1 MKQARHPPLAG
12 REPDAGRRKRL
23 GQYYTGVG
31 LGRVL
36 AALAQAEKAESI
48 IDPMAGSGD
57 LLASCLEIGAAP
69 ASIAG
74 IEIDCD
80 ARNVCANR
88 LPQAD
93 CIHGSAFDPDTIS
106 RLQKTD
112 WDLVIGN
119 PPYVRYQSFS
129 EKADGDLFLPSAMQ
143 IRTGLLQALPRL
155 SALDA
160 EDKRLFAH
168 LISSYS
174 GLSDLA
180 VPSWILCA
188 GLVKLGGRL
197 ALVVPESWLT
207 RDYATI
213 VHYMLFRWFDIEFVV
228 EDEHASWFDDAQV
241 KTTLIV
247 AKRVKRRASALVRPD
262 SSSYC
267 HILISAA
274 AASPESP
281 IGRMAL
287 SGGSSPERNFAK
299 QARSWRRNGASHPS
313 GLARARPASMKL
325 ACKNM
330 IAAASRQKWFAALG
344 ETGGQATEGIYVSH
358 EINDWL
364 ARHEI
369 AKAFAT
375 FESQGVAIGQ
385 GLRTGANSFFYAD
398 GRRSSDHIA
407 LSFSGPLAGL
417 VARAPDSIAR
427 PVIRRQ
433 SELPKG
439 FTVSP
444 DLATSWALDLRQH
457 ALPEDLG
464 TTDMFPSAY
473 ERMPESIAAV
483 VRAAGKAN
491 FGTDAKPL
499 RVWNLTAVSP
509 NIRPAARGM
518 PPRHWYMLP
527 DFAARHL
534 PDILLARVNSSTPT
548 AYLNKAR
555 QCLID
560 ANFSTMWTLPHS
572 KWSATALLAFVNSAW
587 AQAVIETSGAVM
599 GGGALKVEAAHLRRF
614 PVPVL
619 NEEQLCKLSLFGD
632 ELAVKAEHAEVE
644 AVLTNINAVVAKA
657 LGCGREGIEE
667 LRQIARAG
675 QERRAKHNMKKG
687 GRDGGEVC

>member
-1 MKQARHPPLAG
+1 MKKARHPRPAG
-12 REPDAGRRKRL
+12 HAPDADSRKRL
-23 GQYYTGVG
+23 GQYFTGMG
-31 LGRVL
+31 LGRIL

-69 ASIAG
+69 ALIAG
-74 IEIDCD
+74 IEIDRVARD
-80 ARNVCANR
+80 ACSNR
-88 LPQAD
+88 LPNAT
-93 CIHGSAFDPDTIS
+93 CILGSAFDPDTIS
-106 RLQKTD
+106 RLPKTE

-129 EKADGDLFLPSAMQ
+129 EKAEADQFLPSAMQ
-143 IRTGLLQALPRL
+143 IRTGLLQTLPRL

-160 EDKRLFAH
+160 EDKTLFGH
-168 LISSYS
+168 LISGYS

-213 VHYMLFRWFDIEFVV
+213 VHYLLFRWFDIEFVV
-228 EDEHASWFDDAQV
+228 EDEHASWFDDAQI

-247 AKRVKRRASALVRPD
+247 AKRVKRRVSALVRHD
-262 SSSYC
+262 SSTYC

-274 AASPESP
+274 AAGPESP
-281 IGRMAL
+281 IGRIAIAGKL
-287 SGGSSPERNFAK
+287 SPERNFAK
-299 QARSWRRNGASHPS
+299 QARSWLRNGVSHPT

-325 ACKNM
+325 ACSNM
-330 IAAASRQKWFAALG
+330 IAAASKQKWFAAIG
-344 ETGGQATEGIYVSH
+344 ETGSQASEGIYVSQ
-358 EINDWL
+358 EIHDWL
-364 ARHEI
+364 ARQGI
-369 AKAFAT
+369 TPAFAT
-375 FESQGVAIGQ
+375 FDSQGVAVGQ
-385 GLRTGANSFFYAD
+385 GLRTGANGFFYAD
-398 GRRSSDHIA
+398 GVRASDHIA

-417 VARAPDSIAR
+417 TARAPDSVVR

-433 SELPKG
+433 SELPAG

-444 DLATSWALDLRQH
+444 DFATGWALDLRQH
-457 ALPEDLG
+457 ALPEDLDE
-464 TTDMFPSAY
+464 TNMFPSVY
-473 ERMPESIAAV
+473 ERMPESIADV
-483 VRAAGKAN
+483 VRAASQAN
-491 FGTDAKPL
+491 FGTDTKPQ

-509 NIRPAARGM
+509 NIRPAVRGM

-555 QCLID
+555 RCLID
-560 ANFSTMWTLPHS
+560 ANFSTMWTLPLS
-572 KWSATALLAFVNSAW
+572 KWSAAALLALMNSAW

-599 GGGALKVEAAHLRRF
+599 GGGALKVEATHLRRF
-614 PVPVL
+614 PVPTLNEDQLYELSKLGEELAAKIERAEATAVL
-619 NEEQLCKLSLFGD
+619 NS
-632 ELAVKAEHAEVE
+632 
-644 AVLTNINAVVAKA
+644 INTVVAIA
-657 LGCGREGIEE
+657 VGCGREGVEE

-675 QERRAKHNMKKG
+675 QEKRAKHNTKR
-687 GRDGGEVC
+687 GRT